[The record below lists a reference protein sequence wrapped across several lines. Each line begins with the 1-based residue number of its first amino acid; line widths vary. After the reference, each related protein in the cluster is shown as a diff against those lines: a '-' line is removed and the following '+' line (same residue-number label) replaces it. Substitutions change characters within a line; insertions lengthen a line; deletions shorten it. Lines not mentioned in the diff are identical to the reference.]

1 MVKRSISIHPILFA
15 IYPILFLYS
24 KNIHSVTMTDFFPPL
39 LLILFSVSVLWVL
52 VTRVIKNKEKG
63 ALIVSLSLF
72 FFFSFGYFIQ
82 IAIPPFY
89 HLFGSFIGPRTVF
102 LLIWGLL
109 FITAI
114 GFIIKAGKSQPSL
127 TTFLNF
133 FSAFMIIFILLTM
146 GLRLSKKG
154 FVSTEP
160 GGETGL
166 LTSTMNMNLKE
177 QENLPDIYYIILDGY
192 ARSDVLKEL
201 FQFDNRSFL
210 DFLTQKGFFVANK
223 SSSNYGQTLLSLASS
238 LNMKYL
244 NEQDG
249 IHPKSDDHNSLIRM
263 IQHNQVIQF
272 LKRFG
277 YTSVGLLPDQ
287 NDLEFLSFDITIK
300 NRFGFSEFQNA
311 LLELT
316 PVYLIMNKYLRAIN
330 PFQNHRQRILSMFD
344 QLGEISRRIKTPAF
358 IYAHILIPHPP
369 FVFGPNGEEVGNNKG
384 FSQSMWDGSAFYE
397 AGGTYG
403 EYVTNYR
410 NQAVFTTKK
419 IQETLDQLLTN
430 ATRPT
435 VIILQGDHG
444 SGSRLDWKDVNKT
457 DVKERFSIL
466 NAYYFPNQ
474 AGHQVLYDSITPVN
488 SFRILFNLFFK
499 THLELL
505 PEESFYSTWGRPYK
519 FIPVRR
525 Y

>member
-1 MVKRSISIHPILFA
+1 VKRPTIIHPILFA

-24 KNIHSVTMTDFFPPL
+24 KNIHSVSMTDFFPPL

-89 HLFGSFIGPRTVF
+89 HLFGSFIGPRALF
-102 LLIWGLL
+102 ALIWGLL
-109 FITAI
+109 FVSAI
-114 GFIIKAGKSQPSL
+114 GFIMKADKSQPNL
-127 TTFLNF
+127 NRFLNL
-133 FSAFMIIFILLTM
+133 FSAFMIIFILLTI
-146 GLRLSKKG
+146 GLRQGKKG
-154 FVSTEP
+154 FISPEPRGGTE
-160 GGETGL
+160 L
-166 LTSTMNMNLKE
+166 LTSTMHLKE
-177 QENLPDIYYIILDGY
+177 QENLPNIYYIILDGY
-192 ARSDVLKEL
+192 ARSDVLKEV
-201 FQFDNRSFL
+201 FQFDNKSFV
-210 DFLTQKGFFVANK
+210 DYLTQKGFFVASK

-249 IHPKSDDHNSLIRM
+249 IHPQSDDHNPLIRM
-263 IQHNQVIQF
+263 IQHNQVIRF

-277 YTSVGLLPDQ
+277 YISVGLIPDQ
-287 NDLEFLSFDITIK
+287 NDLELLSFDITIK
-300 NRFGFSEFQNA
+300 DRFGFSEFQNA
-311 LLELT
+311 LMEIT
-316 PVYLIMNKYLRAIN
+316 PVYLILNKYITPLN
-330 PFQNHRQRILSMFD
+330 PFQNHRKRILSMFD
-344 QLGEISRRIKTPAF
+344 QLGEISRGIKKPTF

-369 FVFGPNGEEVGNNKG
+369 FVFGPNGEQVINNRA
-384 FSQSMWDGSAFYE
+384 FSQSTWDGSAFYE
-397 AGGTYG
+397 AGGTSQ

-444 SGSRLDWKDVNKT
+444 SGSRLDWRNVDKT
-457 DVKERFSIL
+457 DIKERFSIL
-466 NAYYFPNQ
+466 NAYYFPGH
-474 AGHQVLYDSITPVN
+474 AGDQSLYDSITPVN
-488 SFRILFNLFFK
+488 SFRIVFNLYYK
-499 THLELL
+499 THLDLL
-505 PEESFYSTWGRPYK
+505 PDESFFSTWGRPYK